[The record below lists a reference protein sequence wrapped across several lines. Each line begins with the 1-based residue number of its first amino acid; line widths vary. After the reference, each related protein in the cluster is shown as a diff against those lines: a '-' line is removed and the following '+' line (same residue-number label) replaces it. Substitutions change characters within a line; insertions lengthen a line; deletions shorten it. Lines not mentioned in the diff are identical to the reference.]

1 MPGVDAARRGLAAVA
16 LVLVAA
22 CAPTVR
28 EAPSTVQAPPP
39 VAVERPAEPAAPVLK
54 PPAPRRAVQVA
65 LLLPLTGDNAALGQ
79 AMLNAAEM
87 ALFDVGFEQIEFT
100 PFDTGSGA
108 DTAQAAMQAAIADGA
123 RLVLGPVF
131 APQARA
137 IEPLAAQAGL
147 QAISFSTDWTLA
159 SPNLLVMGF
168 QPFEQVDR
176 IIAYAAAQGY
186 KRIGVLAPRDAY
198 GNAVGERAEEA
209 ARKAGARVTRSVR
222 FQPGD
227 NDLSPV
233 VQSFTDYDQRRQA
246 LEAAKQP
253 LTGSNDPQAQQRL
266 LELGRQQ
273 TLGELPFDAVLL
285 PVGGQRL
292 RTLAPLFPFYD
303 VDPRTVRLLGTGL
316 WDEVGIGG
324 EAVLL
329 GAVYAAPHT
338 PAGADFQARFQDLY
352 GRLPPRLASLAY
364 DAAALAAALAR
375 ETTLGGAPPGYTR
388 DLFLKPSGFAGIDGI
403 FRFTAAGTVERGV
416 AVLEVRDPR
425 PIVVDPAPYAF
436 APPPTQ

>member
-1 MPGVDAARRGLAAVA
+1 MAAARRGGLVAA
-16 LVLVAA
+16 LWFLAA

-28 EAPSTVQAPPP
+28 EAPPPVQAPPP
-39 VAVERPAEPAAPVLK
+39 MVERAPEPAAPVLK

-100 PFDTGSGA
+100 PFDSGGGA
-108 DTAQAAMQAAIADGA
+108 ETAQAAMQQAIADGA
-123 RLVLGPVF
+123 KLVLGPVF

-137 IEPLAAQAGL
+137 VEPLAAQAGV
-147 QAISFSTDWTLA
+147 QIVTFSTDWTLA
-159 SPNLLVMGF
+159 GPNMLVMGF

-176 IIAYAAAQGY
+176 VIAYAAAQGY

-198 GNAVGERAEEA
+198 GRAVAERAEQA
-209 ARKAGARVTRSVR
+209 AKRAGARVTRSAT

-227 NDLSPV
+227 NDLSPI
-233 VQSFTDYDQRRQA
+233 VQSFTDYDQRRKA
-246 LEAAKQP
+246 LDDVKTQ
-253 LTGSNDPQAQQRL
+253 LTGSNDPAAQQRL
-266 LELGRQQ
+266 MDLSRQQ

-303 VDPRTVRLLGTGL
+303 VDPRTVRFLGTGL
-316 WDEVGIGG
+316 WDEVGIGA
-324 EAVLL
+324 ETSLL
-329 GAVYAAPHT
+329 GAVFAVPHT
-338 PAGADFQARFQDLY
+338 PGGADFQARFQDLY

-375 ETTLGGAPPGYTR
+375 EMTLGGAPPAYTR
-388 DLFLKPSGFAGIDGI
+388 EMFMKPSGFAGIDGI
-403 FRFTAAGTVERGV
+403 FRFTPEGTVERGV